1 MKTLLSIKNLFAG
14 IGAKE
19 ILKGVNM
26 NIGSK
31 EMHVIMGPNGS
42 GKSTLANVLMGNP
55 KFSHL
60 SGEIIFRNKNIKS
73 ESPDKRAAMGLF
85 LAFQY
90 PREISGVALNRF
102 LFLAYSKLKSGKDKK
117 YKQISVFEFQEK
129 LQEEMKKL
137 KINSELTSRGINE
150 GFSGG
155 EKKKA
160 EMLQLGILDPE
171 MAILDETDSGL
182 DVDALKIVAEA
193 INRFSKKNKAV
204 LLVTHYQRL
213 LKYLN
218 PNFIHVMIDGKIVQS
233 GGPELVKKIEKEG
246 YGNFLNG

>member
-1 MKTLLSIKNLFAG
+1 MNTLLTIKNLCAG

-19 ILKGVNM
+19 ILQGIDLKIHQG
-26 NIGSK
+26 
-31 EMHVIMGPNGS
+31 ELHVIMGPNGS

-55 KFSHL
+55 KFTNV
-60 SGEIIFRNKNIKS
+60 SGKIVFRGKDIIS

-85 LAFQY
+85 LAFQH

-102 LFLAYSKLKSGKDKK
+102 LFLAYSKLKTDRDKK
-117 YKQISVFEFQEK
+117 SGQISVFEFQEK
-129 LQEEMKKL
+129 LQEEMKRL
-137 KINSELTSRGINE
+137 KMNTELTSRGINE

-155 EKKKA
+155 EKKKT

-182 DVDALKIVAEA
+182 DVDALKIVGEA
-193 INRFSKKNKAV
+193 IKRFAKKNKAV

-213 LKYLN
+213 LKYLK
-218 PNFIHVMIDGKIVQS
+218 PDYIHVMVNGKIVES
-233 GGPELVKKIEKEG
+233 GGAELAKDLERYG
-246 YGNFLNG
+246 YERYF